1 MSKPRLNMTIPE
13 DVFVRLRRIYAIYTH
28 DYDGPGSPKS
38 LAGFA
43 AEVLEEGVS
52 AVEELASEKKRRE

>member
-13 DVFVRLRRIYAIYTH
+13 DVFERLRKIYAVYAH

-52 AVEELASEKKRRE
+52 AVEDMASEKRRK

>member
-13 DVFVRLRRIYAIYTH
+13 DVFARLRKIYAIYTH

-43 AEVLEEGVS
+43 AEVLEEGVC
-52 AVEELASEKKRRE
+52 AIEEASER